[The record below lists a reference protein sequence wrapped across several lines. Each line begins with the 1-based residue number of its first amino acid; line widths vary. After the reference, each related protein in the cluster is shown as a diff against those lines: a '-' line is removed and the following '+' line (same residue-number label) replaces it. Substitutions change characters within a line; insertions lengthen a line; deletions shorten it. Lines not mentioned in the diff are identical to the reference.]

1 MSSFKDINA
10 SGNIE
15 YHTMTKDNLEYPR
28 VIWTGGNGG
37 YYMSEDQKIT
47 INMGEYP
54 TGIQLFW
61 SAYNRSAG
69 TVYNYDF
76 NIFTYV
82 KNSYESEGRGV
93 CILLVPRLNSYVGLK
108 YVYIR
113 ETEIVGHSQNITD
126 GTAEHPFFGK
136 LYNKNWVLTKVV
148 AF

>member
-28 VIWTGGNGG
+28 VIWTGA
-37 YYMSEDQKIT
+37 YYMSENQKIT

-61 SAYNRSAG
+61 SRYNQSAG
-69 TVYNYDF
+69 TAYNYEF

-82 KNSYESEGRGV
+82 KNSYESEGRG
-93 CILLVPRLNSYVGLK
+93 IIMPLFSRINNKTGLK
-108 YVYIR
+108 YIYVNEDR
-113 ETEIVGHSQNITD
+113 IVGHSMNESD
-126 GTAEHPFFGK
+126 EEVHSFFGQ
-136 LYNKNWVLTKVV
+136 LYNKDWVLTKIV

>member
-28 VIWTGGNGG
+28 VIWTGA
-37 YYMSEDQKIT
+37 YYMSENQKIT

-61 SAYNRSAG
+61 SRYNQSAG
-69 TVYNYDF
+69 TAYNYEF

-93 CILLVPRLNSYVGLK
+93 CILLVPRLGSYVGLK

-126 GTAEHPFFGK
+126 GTAVHPVFGK
-136 LYNKNWVLTKVV
+136 LYNKEWVLTKVV

>member
-54 TGIQLFW
+54 SGIQLFW

-69 TVYNYDF
+69 TAYNYDF

-82 KNSYESEGRGV
+82 KNSYESEGRG
-93 CILLVPRLNSYVGLK
+93 IIMPLFPRTGNKIGLK

-113 ETEIVGHSQNITD
+113 ETEIVGHSQNIAD
-126 GTAEHPFFGK
+126 GTAEHLFFGK